1 MLNLFAFGT
10 YDDYKNAK
18 KGVYPELVDSQLFK
32 LKQLSFISI
41 CASSDKRNS
50 WSLDD
55 IVKRLD
61 LLNID
66 AAEELIVATIYAGLL
81 SGQIDQRTNTFEVTW
96 VAARDLKSTELSVLS
111 ESLGKWA
118 GDIKSALSMVES
130 QIADLTKALK
140 DANDE
145 KLVLETEKQ
154 LRINHHQHHHH
165 HHNHHQQQYQYH
177 GGSGGGAGGGGGG
190 GQTNDYELQ
199 KVLMEQMQMMETDE
213 GTYAEEKGR
222 GGAGGGEGES
232 SVISSNPLEG
242 EPKRRKGEL
251 QMSRSRTDG

>member
-1 MLNLFAFGT
+1 LLNLFAFGT

-41 CASSDKRNS
+41 CASSNKRNS
-50 WSLDD
+50 WPLDD

-66 AAEELIVATIYAGLL
+66 AAEELIVAIIYAGLL

-165 HHNHHQQQYQYH
+165 HHNHHQQQYQHH